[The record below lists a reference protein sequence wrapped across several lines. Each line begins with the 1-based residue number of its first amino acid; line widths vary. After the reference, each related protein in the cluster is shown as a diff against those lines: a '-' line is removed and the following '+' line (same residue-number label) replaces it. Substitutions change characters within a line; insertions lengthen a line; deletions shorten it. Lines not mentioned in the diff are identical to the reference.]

1 MDSCDRIGRSKI
13 CGAVITKHQWM
24 WLSMEIR

>member
-1 MDSCDRIGRSKI
+1 MDSFDRIGRSKI